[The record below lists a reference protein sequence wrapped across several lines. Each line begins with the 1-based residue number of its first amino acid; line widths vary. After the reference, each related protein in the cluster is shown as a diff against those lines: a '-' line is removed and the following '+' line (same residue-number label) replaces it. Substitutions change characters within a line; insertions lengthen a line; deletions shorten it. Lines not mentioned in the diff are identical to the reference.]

1 MDYLLDEIT
10 KYTTAYVSNKLL
22 PISKIFAPIDFDW
35 KKVNQKQISKIV
47 HMFEELYVSHYKIM
61 HLDSLYYSYE
71 EKLKRYTNEK
81 IKVFDQLTS
90 LKINSSTAYR
100 LLRYIDDDKVKTK
113 FYLLEYLA
121 FYMVNYNFGKIQS
134 IYTLQR
140 VNSAKDPHY
149 YTSLYNIP
157 YAIHEL

>member
-1 MDYLLDEIT
+1 MMT
-10 KYTTAYVSNKLL
+10 KL
-22 PISKIFAPIDFDW
+22 
-35 KKVNQKQISKIV
+35 
-47 HMFEELYVSHYKIM
+47 
-61 HLDSLYYSYE
+61 
-71 EKLKRYTNEK
+71 
-81 IKVFDQLTS
+81 
-90 LKINSSTAYR
+90 
-100 LLRYIDDDKVKTK
+100 KTK

-140 VNSAKDPHY
+140 VNSAKDPRY